1 VQYLI
6 REQANP
12 LSREIVIEDRH
23 GQCVYRAHGP
33 VVRMRDELHVE
44 NASGVEEFLIKE
56 PVLGDRSR
64 FELRRQGKRRPVAV
78 ISRVEVGNLLEG
90 FDVDVTG
97 GEKVHARGD
106 MFGREFSL
114 MGTSGSVGQVR
125 RHNERSVELETGA
138 GQDEALLVASVLAI
152 FAMTDA
158 WARSRR

>member
-6 REQANP
+6 REQSNP

-23 GQCVYRAHGP
+23 GQCVYRARGP

-44 NASGVEEFLIKE
+44 NGSGVEEYLIKE

-64 FELRRQGKRRPVAV
+64 FELYRQGKRCAV
-78 ISRVEVGNLLEG
+78 ISRVGVGNLLEG

-97 GEKVHARGD
+97 GEKLHARGD

-114 MGTSGSVGQVR
+114 MGASGSVGQVR
-125 RHNERSVELETGA
+125 RHNEHSVDLETAA
-138 GQDEALLVASVLAI
+138 GQDDGLLVAGVLAI

-158 WARSRR
+158 WARSHR